1 MEFSEV
7 LKNRYSCKKF
17 DGRKISKEQLI
28 YILEAGRLAPTA
40 KNSQEQRIYVIES
53 EEALAKIDAA
63 TPCRYNAGTVLAVA
77 FDKNGAYNYPRST
90 RDSGVE
96 DATIVA
102 THMILAAADIGIDS
116 CWVNN
121 FNPEELKISLGLPES
136 EELLMLLDLGF
147 AAEGTGPLPNHSSRK
162 ELSETVK
169 YL

>member
-1 MEFSEV
+1 MEFSAV
-7 LKNRYSCKKF
+7 LKERYSCKKY
-17 DGRKISKEQLI
+17 DGRKISEEQLN
-28 YILEAGRLAPTA
+28 YILEAGRVAPTA

-147 AAEGTGPLPNHSSRK
+147 AAEGAGPLPNHSSRK

>member
-7 LKNRYSCKKF
+7 LKERYSCKKY
-17 DGRKISKEQLI
+17 DGRKISEEQLN
-28 YILEAGRLAPTA
+28 YILEAGRVAPTA

-53 EEALAKIDAA
+53 DEAIAEIDNA
-63 TPCRYNAGTVLAVA
+63 TPCRYNAGTVLVVA
-77 FDKNGAYNYPRST
+77 FDKNGAYNYPRSV
-90 RDSGVE
+90 RDSGAE

-121 FNPEELKISLGLPES
+121 FNPEELKKALSLPES
-136 EELLMLLDLGF
+136 EEILMIMDLGF
-147 AAEGTGPLPNHSSRK
+147 AAEGAEPLPNHSLRK
-162 ELSETVK
+162 DLSETVK

>member
-7 LKNRYSCKKF
+7 LKERYSCKKF
-17 DGRKISKEQLI
+17 DGRKISEEQLNF
-28 YILEAGRLAPTA
+28 ILEAGRVAPTA

-53 EEALAKIDAA
+53 EEAFTKIDAA
-63 TPCRYNAGTVLAVA
+63 TPCRYNAGTVLVVA

-102 THMILAAADIGIDS
+102 THMILAAADAGTDS